1 MNTTRVEN
9 TRRNI
14 IWSYIDFAISILF
27 QFVSRTIIL
36 QVLGIQYL
44 GLSSLFSSILN
55 VLNMTE
61 LGFSSAVVFNLYKPI
76 ANNDTK
82 TVNALLAFYRKIYRI
97 VGMVILSLGLLISP
111 FIQSLIKGDI
121 PADINIYA
129 LYYLYLANT
138 VISYFVFSYRASLLN
153 AVQRMDLTK
162 IAYSIVHVCQCMFQ
176 MLTILI
182 FKNYYLFVVGTIL
195 GTTSKNIIAAY
206 FSNKYFPQYKCFGS
220 IDNETKKD
228 IWQRVKGL
236 LIGKISGVTYTTFDS
251 IILSAMIGLAPVAI
265 YNNYMTI
272 YSAVANIIVL
282 IRHAMQ
288 ASVGN
293 SIASE
298 SIEKNYKDVLKWQF
312 LFSMIAIWCADF
324 LFCLYQ
330 PFMKLWMGS
339 DMLLSIV
346 DVIILYMLF
355 EVSTVQHAFYL
366 YLSGYG
372 LWWHLRWPNILSTI
386 TNLILNIVL
395 CRIWGIT
402 GIILAT
408 LIAQFVFGLL
418 WQGSIVFKEY
428 FKMSYKPYLIR
439 QGIYF
444 FVGILLCVVSYAVCS
459 FIENQGITGII
470 LRTIVCAIVPPVVI
484 ILFFHKVN
492 EFNESK
498 RLLIKV
504 IHKNV

>member
-1 MNTTRVEN
+1 
-9 TRRNI
+9 
-14 IWSYIDFAISILF
+14 
-27 QFVSRTIIL
+27 
-36 QVLGIQYL
+36 
-44 GLSSLFSSILN
+44 
-55 VLNMTE
+55 MTE

-76 ANNDTK
+76 ANNDK
-82 TVNALLAFYRKIYRI
+82 KAVNALLAFYRKIYRI
-97 VGMVILSLGLLISP
+97 VGMIVLSIGLLISP

-153 AVQRMDLTK
+153 AVQRMDLTT
-162 IAYSIVHVCQCMFQ
+162 IAYSIVHVCQCIFQ
-176 MLTILI
+176 ILMLLI

-195 GTTSKNIIAAY
+195 GTTSENIIAAY
-206 FSNKYFPQYKCFGS
+206 FSKKYFPQYKCSGT

-251 IILSAMIGLAPVAI
+251 IILSAMIGLTSVGI

-272 YSAVANIIVL
+272 NSAVANIIVL

-298 SIEKNYKDVLKWQF
+298 SIEKNYKDILKWQF

-324 LFCLYQ
+324 LLCLYQ

-346 DVIILYMLF
+346 DVIILYLLF

-366 YLSGYG
+366 YLTGYG

-386 TNLILNIVL
+386 TNLILNFVL

-418 WQGSIVFKEY
+418 WQGAIVFKEY
-428 FKMSYKPYLIR
+428 FKRSYKTYLIK
-439 QGIYF
+439 QGGYF
-444 FVGILLCVVSYAVCS
+444 FVGILLSAVSYAICAV
-459 FIENQGITGII
+459 IKNQGITG
-470 LRTIVCAIVPPVVI
+470 LVLKMIVCAVVPPIVI
-484 ILFFHKVN
+484 ILFFHKNN

-498 RLLIKV
+498 RLLFKIIQIRTVRKEG
-504 IHKNV
+504 